1 VLAKPEILMSVVS
14 SANLKVLI
22 FFITALVNR
31 VYLDRTKAEGGRY
44 RPQADHKKR
53 IRSSYVFGA
62 NQGRR

>member
-31 VYLDRTKAEGGRY
+31 VYLERTKAEGGSL
-44 RPQADHKKR
+44 AATD
-53 IRSSYVFGA
+53 
-62 NQGRR
+62 